1 VTKSTEQTT
10 PPRRDDSE
18 LEALEELEEL
28 KELQEMEELQE
39 MQELEA
45 MEAEELDEE
54 EFEEAEP
61 VATLEELDTEERLK
75 IVVRAAD
82 AIKATDIIALDL
94 RGLTIIADFFVIC
107 TGKSSIQIR
116 GIADRMEE
124 KMRESGYRKLR
135 MEGYQEAT
143 WILIDF
149 GDVVAHVMAEEQR
162 AFFRLEEFW
171 SEAPHVELDI
181 VPEPTTLNASS
192 FAP

>member
-1 VTKSTEQTT
+1 VTNSTEQTT
-10 PPRRDDSE
+10 TVLQDE
-18 LEALEELEEL
+18 MELEED
-28 KELQEMEELQE
+28 
-39 MQELEA
+39 ELEL
-45 MEAEELDEE
+45 EEMDEDLIEDEIDDELEE
-54 EFEEAEP
+54 EAP
-61 VATLEELDTEERLK
+61 VATLQDLDTEERLEI
-75 IVVRAAD
+75 IVKAAD
-82 AIKATDIIALDL
+82 AVKATDLIALDL

-149 GDVVAHVMAEEQR
+149 GDVVAHIMAEEQR

-171 SEAPHVELDI
+171 SEAPHVELNL
-181 VPEPTTLNASS
+181 VPEPATLNASS
-192 FAP
+192 LAP

>member
-1 VTKSTEQTT
+1 MTKSTEQTT

-18 LEALEELEEL
+18 LEALEELENL
-28 KELQEMEELQE
+28 KELEELQE
-39 MQELEA
+39 LEDLQELEA
-45 MEAEELDEE
+45 MEAEELEEE

-162 AFFRLEEFW
+162 AFFGLEEFW

>member
-1 VTKSTEQTT
+1 MTNSTEQTT
-10 PPRRDDSE
+10 TVLQDE
-18 LEALEELEEL
+18 MELEED
-28 KELQEMEELQE
+28 
-39 MQELEA
+39 ELEL
-45 MEAEELDEE
+45 EEMDEDLIEDEIDDELEE
-54 EFEEAEP
+54 EAP
-61 VATLEELDTEERLK
+61 VATLQDLDTEERLEI
-75 IVVRAAD
+75 IVKAAD
-82 AIKATDIIALDL
+82 AVKATDLIALDL

-149 GDVVAHVMAEEQR
+149 GDVVAHIMAEEQR

-171 SEAPHVELDI
+171 SEAPHVELNL
-181 VPEPTTLNASS
+181 VPEPATLNASS
-192 FAP
+192 LAP

>member
-1 VTKSTEQTT
+1 MTNTTKQKT
-10 PPRRDDSE
+10 PTLHDAIERKEDARD
-18 LEALEELEEL
+18 L
-28 KELQEMEELQE
+28 
-39 MQELEA
+39 
-45 MEAEELDEE
+45 EELDEMAIEDEIDAELE
-54 EFEEAEP
+54 EEEDEDEEP
-61 VATLEELDTEERLK
+61 VAILEDLDTEERLE

-82 AIKATDIIALDL
+82 AVKATDIVALDL

-124 KMRESGYRKLR
+124 KMRDRGYRKLR

-162 AFFRLEEFW
+162 AFFGLEEFW

-181 VPEPTTLNASS
+181 VPEPATLDASS
-192 FAP
+192 LAR

>member
-1 VTKSTEQTT
+1 MTNSTEQTT
-10 PPRRDDSE
+10 PTLHDAIE
-18 LEALEELEEL
+18 LNEDELELEEMD
-28 KELQEMEELQE
+28 ENAIEDEIED
-39 MQELEA
+39 ELE
-45 MEAEELDEE
+45 EE
-54 EFEEAEP
+54 EEEP
-61 VATLEELDTEERLK
+61 VATLQDLDTEERLA
-75 IVVRAAD
+75 IVVKAAD
-82 AIKATDIIALDL
+82 AVKATDLIALDL

-124 KMRESGYRKLR
+124 KMRDAGYRKLR

-171 SEAPHVELDI
+171 SEAPHVELNL
-181 VPEPTTLNASS
+181 VPEPTTLDASS
-192 FAP
+192 LAP

>member
-1 VTKSTEQTT
+1 MTNSTEQTT
-10 PPRRDDSE
+10 PILSDE
-18 LEALEELEEL
+18 LELEED
-28 KELQEMEELQE
+28 ELDL
-39 MQELEA
+39 
-45 MEAEELDEE
+45 EELDEDAIE
-54 EFEEAEP
+54 DEIDAELDFEEP
-61 VATLEELDTEERLK
+61 VATLEDLDTEERLE
-75 IVVRAAD
+75 IIVRAAD
-82 AIKATDIIALDL
+82 AVKATDLIALDL

-124 KMRESGYRKLR
+124 KMRERGYRKLR

-171 SEAPHVELDI
+171 SEAPHVELNL
-181 VPEPTTLNASS
+181 VPEPATLDASS
-192 FAP
+192 LAP

>member
-1 VTKSTEQTT
+1 MTNSTEQTT
-10 PPRRDDSE
+10 TPLREDSTLEDDE
-18 LEALEELEEL
+18 LELDALEAEDLEEG
-28 KELQEMEELQE
+28 
-39 MQELEA
+39 
-45 MEAEELDEE
+45 E
-54 EFEEAEP
+54 EFEDDELEDDEP
-61 VATLEELDTEERLK
+61 VATLEELDTEERLR
-75 IVVRAAD
+75 IVVKAAD

-162 AFFRLEEFW
+162 AFFGLEEFW
-171 SEAPHVELDI
+171 SEAPHVALDL
-181 VPEPTTLNASS
+181 VPEPATLNASS
-192 FAP
+192 LAP

>member
-28 KELQEMEELQE
+28 KELEELQE
-39 MQELEA
+39 LEDLQELEA
-45 MEAEELDEE
+45 MDAEELGEE

>member
-1 VTKSTEQTT
+1 MTNSTEQTT
-10 PPRRDDSE
+10 PILAD
-18 LEALEELEEL
+18 ALELDEDALDL
-28 KELQEMEELQE
+28 
-39 MQELEA
+39 
-45 MEAEELDEE
+45 EELDEE
-54 EFEEAEP
+54 AIADEIDAELEEEAP
-61 VATLEELDTEERLK
+61 TATLQDLDTEERLAI
-75 IVVRAAD
+75 IVNAAD

-124 KMRESGYRKLR
+124 KMRDAGYRKLR

-149 GDVVAHVMAEEQR
+149 GDVVAHIMAEEQR

-171 SEAPHVELDI
+171 SEAPQVELNLI
-181 VPEPTTLNASS
+181 PEPATLNASS
-192 FAP
+192 LAP

>member
-1 VTKSTEQTT
+1 MTNSTEQTT
-10 PPRRDDSE
+10 PVLNDERE
-18 LEALEELEEL
+18 LEEDELDLTELDEDEINDEIDEELE
-28 KELQEMEELQE
+28 
-39 MQELEA
+39 
-45 MEAEELDEE
+45 DE
-54 EFEEAEP
+54 EP
-61 VATLEELDTEERLK
+61 VATLQDLDTEERLAI
-75 IVVRAAD
+75 IVKAAD
-82 AIKATDIIALDL
+82 AVKATDILALDL

-124 KMRESGYRKLR
+124 KMRDAGYRKLR

-171 SEAPHVELDI
+171 SEAPHVELNL
-181 VPEPTTLNASS
+181 VPEPTTLDASS
-192 FAP
+192 LAPTP

>member
-1 VTKSTEQTT
+1 MTNSNEQTT
-10 PPRRDDSE
+10 SVVN
-18 LEALEELEEL
+18 EELELDEDAL
-28 KELQEMEELQE
+28 DL
-39 MQELEA
+39 
-45 MEAEELDEE
+45 EELDEDE
-54 EFEEAEP
+54 IEDEIDDELEA
-61 VATLEELDTEERLK
+61 AALQDLDTEERLE
-75 IVVRAAD
+75 IVVKAAD

-124 KMRESGYRKLR
+124 KMRDAGYRKLR

-171 SEAPHVELDI
+171 SEAPHVDLNL
-181 VPEPTTLNASS
+181 VPEPATLDASS
-192 FAP
+192 LAP

>member
-1 VTKSTEQTT
+1 MTNSTEQTT
-10 PPRRDDSE
+10 SPLNDATE
-18 LEALEELEEL
+18 LEEDELDLTELDEDEINDEIDEELEDEELEE
-28 KELQEMEELQE
+28 E
-39 MQELEA
+39 
-45 MEAEELDEE
+45 
-54 EFEEAEP
+54 EP
-61 VATLEELDTEERLK
+61 VATLQDLDTEERLAI
-75 IVVRAAD
+75 IVKAAD
-82 AIKATDIIALDL
+82 AVKATDILALDL

-124 KMRESGYRKLR
+124 KMRDNGYRKLR

-171 SEAPHVELDI
+171 SEAPHVELNL
-181 VPEPTTLNASS
+181 VPEPATLDASS
-192 FAP
+192 LAPTP

>member
-1 VTKSTEQTT
+1 MTHPNEKED
-10 PPRRDDSE
+10 PILLEEDE
-18 LEALEELEEL
+18 LKMAELEE
-28 KELQEMEELQE
+28 EDMEEIE
-39 MQELEA
+39 I
-45 MEAEELDEE
+45 EEDDL
-54 EFEEAEP
+54 FEEAEP
-61 VATLEELDTEERLK
+61 VAVLEELGTEERLE

-82 AIKATDIIALDL
+82 AIKASDIVALDL

-124 KMRESGYRKLR
+124 KMRMSGYRKLR

-162 AFFRLEEFW
+162 AFYSLEEFW
-171 SEAPHVELDI
+171 AEAPRLELNLT
-181 VPEPTTLNASS
+181 PEPATLNASS
-192 FAP
+192 LAP